1 MNSQIPSLKALPQVK
16 SRLRYVLII
25 LLVEKIVQH
34 IFVTVCFA
42 YNFFGIR
49 STVAVDYNYLLYS
62 GAVVVVLFAI
72 ALWSVIKNIRWG
84 LNLVMGL
91 AVFDIVSEF
100 VAMGPVLIT
109 INVSFIVAIVLL
121 VLCYWYQRSLR
132 FKPQPAD

>member
-1 MNSQIPSLKALPQVK
+1 MNSQIPSIKALPRVK

-34 IFVTVCFA
+34 IFVTVCFT
-42 YNFFGIR
+42 YNFFGVR
-49 STVAVDYNYLLYS
+49 STVAVDYHYLLYS

-91 AVFDIVSEF
+91 VVFDIVSEF
-100 VAMGPVLIT
+100 VAMGTVLIT

-132 FKPQPAD
+132 FKPQPDN